1 MMDKDTLE
9 EMAKRLWNSG
19 NPKIDEHNRREWL
32 KSVEF
37 LGPKWIMLQKVE
49 KKCAAQSGS

>member
-1 MMDKDTLE
+1 MDKDTLE